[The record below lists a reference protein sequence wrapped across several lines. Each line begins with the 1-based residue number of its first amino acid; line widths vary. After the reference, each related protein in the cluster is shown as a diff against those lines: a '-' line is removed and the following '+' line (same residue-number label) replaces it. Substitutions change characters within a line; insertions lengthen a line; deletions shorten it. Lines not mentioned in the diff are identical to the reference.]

1 MPDAGP
7 FRFSTGIEVRWSD
20 CDAFGHVNNAVYL
33 TYLEQA
39 RLAYWR
45 EVLPDVPFSG
55 LIIARI
61 EIDFRAQAFPGDRLE
76 VRAAVT
82 SLGNTSFRHEYEIVR
97 DDGTVA
103 ARASSTQ
110 VFFDYTTNRP
120 TALDPRFRERITAFE
135 GLQA

>member
-1 MPDAGP
+1 MPEAGR

-20 CDAFGHVNNAVYL
+20 CDSFGHVNNAVYL

-45 EVLPDVPFSG
+45 DVLPDVPFPG

-82 SLGNTSFRHEYEIVR
+82 SLGNTSFRHEYEVVR

-120 TALDPRFRERITAFE
+120 TPIDPRFRERITAFE

>member
-1 MPDAGP
+1 MPDDVH

-20 CDAFGHVNNAVYL
+20 CDSFGHVNNAVYL

-45 EVLPDVPFSG
+45 EVLPDVPFPG

-61 EIDFRAQAFPGDRLE
+61 EIDFRAQAFPADRLE

-82 SLGNTSFRHEYEIVR
+82 SLGTTSFRHEYEIVR
-97 DDGTVA
+97 DDGSVA

-110 VFFDYTTNRP
+110 VFFDYATHRSMP
-120 TALDPRFRERITAFE
+120 LDPRFRERITAFE